1 MKPKIIA
8 HRGASAYVRENT
20 LAAFER
26 AIALEANMVEFD
38 VRRTRDRQLI
48 VYHDPEIGKRPIR
61 KLTYAEIQQL
71 DPDIPRLEAV
81 LETCQ
86 GKIHLDVELKEMGYE
101 PQVMRTLLRFFAPE
115 DFVVTSFHPFSLKR
129 IKRHFPENTTGLLFS
144 TVTADVCKTLRWSA
158 KSVHKRV
165 HNMQVDFIA
174 PDWNLL
180 HADILANT
188 LAAQLPIWVWTV
200 NDEQVMHQLMQD
212 SRIAGIITDR
222 PDLGLQLL
230 YPPSPREQAMA

>member
-48 VYHDPEIGKRPIR
+48 IYHDPEISKRPIR
-61 KLTYAEIQQL
+61 KLTYAEILQL
-71 DPDIPRLEAV
+71 DPDIPLLESV
-81 LETCQ
+81 LETCK

-101 PQVMRTLLRFFAPE
+101 PQVMRSLLRFMEPE
-115 DFVVTSFHPFSLKR
+115 EFVVTSFHPFSLKR
-129 IKRHFPENTTGLLFS
+129 VKRHFPEITTGLLFS
-144 TVTADVCKTLRWSA
+144 NVTADVCKTLCWSA
-158 KSVHKRV
+158 KAVHKRV
-165 HNMQVDFIA
+165 NKMQVDFIA

-180 HADILANT
+180 EADILSKT

-200 NDEQVMHQLMQD
+200 NDEQIMHRLMQD
-212 SRIAGIITDR
+212 TRITGIITDR

-230 YPPSPREQAMA
+230 YPPNPREEAMA

>member
-48 VYHDPEIGKRPIR
+48 IYHDPEINKRPIR

-71 DPDIPRLEAV
+71 DPDVPLLESV
-81 LETCQ
+81 LKTCQ

-101 PQVMRTLLRFFAPE
+101 FQVMRLLLQFFDPTE
-115 DFVVTSFHPFSLKR
+115 FVVTSFHPFSLKR
-129 IKRHFPENTTGLLFS
+129 IKRHFPEITTGLLFS

-165 HNMQVDFIA
+165 HKMKVDFIA
-174 PDWNLL
+174 PDWSLL
-180 HADILANT
+180 EADILSKT

-200 NDEQVMHQLMQD
+200 NDEQVMHTLMQD

-222 PDLGLQLL
+222 PDMGLQLL
-230 YPPSPREQAMA
+230 YPPSPCEEAIA